1 MSAIH
6 GNGERGTIVTDARN
20 DGFLVAN
27 NFHLDKTEYFRSLFE
42 HLYRQP
48 AAVRPLPPG
57 VQQLT
62 RIGAALGGLLSSS
75 GGEHMMLVLTG
86 QIEPSVTARDM
97 QFASAV
103 LARTGTGVSHLQDQW
118 SRAQKS
124 AFLRTAAVVG
134 EDLTYGEIDEATA
147 REAIQM
153 LIQAVNGMGSGQPRS
168 EGTQT
173 PSFG

>member
-1 MSAIH
+1 MSTIRTV
-6 GNGERGTIVTDARN
+6 EQGTVSTATSGDS
-20 DGFLVAN
+20 FLLAN
-27 NFHLDKTEYFRSLFE
+27 SFHVDKVEYFRNLFE

-97 QFASAV
+97 QFASAA
-103 LARTGTGVSHLQDQW
+103 LERTGTGVSHLQDQW
-118 SRAQKS
+118 SKAQKS

-153 LIQAVNGMGSGQPRS
+153 LIQAVNGMGSSQPRS